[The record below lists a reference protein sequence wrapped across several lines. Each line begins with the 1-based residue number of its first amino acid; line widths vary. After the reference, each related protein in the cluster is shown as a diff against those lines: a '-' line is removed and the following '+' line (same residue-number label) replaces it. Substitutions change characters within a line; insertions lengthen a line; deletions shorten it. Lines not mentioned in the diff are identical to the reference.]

1 MAAAASAGETDRQ
14 TRSAVSHAHA
24 FPFSNGRRSRVRT
37 GECRKQSP
45 PQNRAERTNE
55 PILNQIS
62 PIHPSLRFTKGGSD
76 GSRYNLRLL
85 REGESDAAFW
95 DVCCV
100 RAESV
105 GGAGAVCFVRKQLNV
120 ILMTEVFS
128 CRAPSLPFPSVMT
141 TTTTMMMANSNDVF
155 ASCCTSSISFS
166 SSP

>member
-1 MAAAASAGETDRQ
+1 MSRSLVHEIMTGGGQTERATLAWPRPPERQTDRHAPQSRTHTRFHFPTDAAAAS
-14 TRSAVSHAHA
+14 
-24 FPFSNGRRSRVRT
+24 

-55 PILNQIS
+55 QILNQIS

-128 CRAPSLPFPSVMT
+128 CRAPSPS
-141 TTTTMMMANSNDVF
+141 
-155 ASCCTSSISFS
+155 
-166 SSP
+166 PP